1 MIRGLGADDPPQI
14 GPYRLVARLGSG
26 GMGRIFLGR
35 SAGGR
40 LVAVKVIRAELAEEP
55 GFRARFAREVA
66 AARKVSGL
74 FTAVLVDADS
84 DGPVPW
90 LATGYVPGPSLAEA
104 VTRHGPLPVPSVVTL
119 AAGLAEALDV
129 IHDSGVIHR
138 DLKPSNVLIADDGPR
153 VIDFGISRAAEGS
166 VLTQTGS
173 VMGSPGFMSPEQAE
187 GGEISPASD
196 VFSLGALLTF
206 AATGE
211 GPFGTGSM
219 PALLYRVVHR
229 PPSLDRL
236 PAELRPMIER
246 CLIKDPRERV
256 TTGELLAE
264 LDSTGPAADWLP
276 ASVADALGQLAE
288 SVRVAAGPVQLA
300 VPAQLALPAQRAAGT
315 AQLADEVLPAAD
327 GVLPAAEG
335 AAPAAERVAPA
346 AEGVAPAAEGP
357 LGVAAGW
364 AAEPSHAAGRIPA
377 AAAAA
382 PAAAMAAP
390 LAVEDRPTS
399 DFRMTDP
406 SVPGLPLRLDGD
418 RPPSGSRSHSRGGG
432 PWSPGDASGL
442 AVGGRPAPAGAPSQA
457 ARAPWSPGGVSDL
470 ADSGHSPAAGAP
482 SRAASP
488 PWSPGRMSDLAGPG
502 RVSDL
507 AGPGQ
512 PSPTSAPSS
521 PGGQLW
527 SLGGVAGPT
536 VGDRSPPG
544 GAPPSPGSSS
554 PSPGGTPS
562 SPASAPPPPASPP
575 PPLGSGPYG
584 SSRSSAL

>member
-288 SVRVAAGPVQLA
+288 SVRAAAGPVQLA
-300 VPAQLALPAQRAAGT
+300 VPAQLAVRPSG
-315 AQLADEVLPAAD
+315 P
-327 GVLPAAEG
+327 P
-335 AAPAAERVAPA
+335 ER
-346 AEGVAPAAEGP
+346 
-357 LGVAAGW
+357 
-364 AAEPSHAAGRIPA
+364 PSSLRGCSR
-377 AAAAA
+377 
-382 PAAAMAAP
+382 
-390 LAVEDRPTS
+390 
-399 DFRMTDP
+399 
-406 SVPGLPLRLDGD
+406 PLRGCF
-418 RPPSGSRSHSRGGG
+418 RPLGGG
-432 PWSPGDASGL
+432 PGRW
-442 AVGGRPAPAGAPSQA
+442 GG
-457 ARAPWSPGGVSDL
+457 
-470 ADSGHSPAAGAP
+470 
-482 SRAASP
+482 
-488 PWSPGRMSDLAGPG
+488 GPG
-502 RVSDL
+502 RR
-507 AGPGQ
+507 G
-512 PSPTSAPSS
+512 T
-521 PGGQLW
+521 PGG
-527 SLGGVAGPT
+527 GGRMG
-536 VGDRSPPG
+536 R
-544 GAPPSPGSSS
+544 
-554 PSPGGTPS
+554 
-562 SPASAPPPPASPP
+562 
-575 PPLGSGPYG
+575 
-584 SSRSSAL
+584 